1 MRRKLI
7 KDFSGR
13 FLVRIPV
20 SLHRTLAEQSLT
32 DRISLNQYIL
42 YLLARGASTREFE
55 RFLKSVKDT
64 IVDDLDSVIESDLLH
79 DSPKAKLHL
88 IDLTM
93 IEAKMEK
100 PSGKLHLEGE
110 LAISVEESQE
120 ILDLSDR
127 EVKVKSNYSALI
139 RDKTNGEEVRFSAVF
154 NETYEA
160 IRPLS
165 KEVSR
170 SLEKTRLSNYPN
182 RLFRELLQR
191 MIANL
196 DLRVKFV

>member
-55 RFLKSVKDT
+55 RFLKSMKDT
-64 IVDDLDSVIESDLLH
+64 IVDDLDSAIESDLLH
-79 DSPKAKLHL
+79 DSPKAKLRL
-88 IDLTM
+88 IDLNM
-93 IEAKMEK
+93 FEAKMEK
-100 PSGKLHLEGE
+100 PAGKLHLEGE
-110 LAISVEESQE
+110 LGITVDENQE
-120 ILDLSDR
+120 ILDSDER
-127 EVKVKSNYSALI
+127 ELTAKSIYVATI
-139 RDKTNGEEVRFSAVF
+139 RDKSNNEEIRFSAVF
-154 NETYEA
+154 HETYQA

-165 KEVSR
+165 KEISR
-170 SLEKTRLSNYPN
+170 SLEKTRLSNFPN
-182 RLFRELLQR
+182 RLFRELLER
-191 MIANL
+191 LISNL
-196 DLRVKFV
+196 DLRVKFS